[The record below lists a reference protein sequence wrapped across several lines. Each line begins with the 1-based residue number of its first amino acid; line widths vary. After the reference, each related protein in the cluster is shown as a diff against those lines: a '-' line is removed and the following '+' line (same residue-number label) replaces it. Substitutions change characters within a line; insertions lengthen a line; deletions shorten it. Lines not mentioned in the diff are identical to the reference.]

1 MRGFPKGQLLTV
13 VAVSALAAQLSWQQI
28 FDRVSADLSAN
39 LKRLPEY
46 TCIETQDRTYS
57 RLPHHTSGC
66 DRSAQ
71 AAARSAKSRLPV
83 WRDRVRV
90 EVAEGSASEMFSWV
104 GERAFHAVDVH
115 QLMEL
120 GTTGTGDFSAFL
132 KSIFSGGADR
142 FQYRG
147 EQNTPAGPWA
157 IFDYSVPLSKSR
169 YVYSD
174 RAAFEKTIAYHG
186 SLFIDADAAQL
197 QRLTVTAEGFV
208 GHACKIE
215 HEIDYGT
222 VKVGDTDIRL
232 PKESTMTVLYDD
244 GEEAVNR
251 TEYSGCRRYEVEST
265 LSFGSSDAPATSNS
279 KSPAATAPE
288 FPGDTTLEVALQS
301 PIDSLTAAAGDP
313 VTAVVKRD
321 AATRWGNVVAHRG
334 DLLHGRLLRV
344 EEAIAMATWI
354 VAVRVEEIEHAGIRQ
369 PITLRPLDDGERLLI
384 PKIALRR
391 IQGDYR
397 PAIPPRPPNS
407 GLFAFEGNSRLL
419 LDDSFQSRWI
429 TQ

>member
-1 MRGFPKGQLLTV
+1 MRSLPKGQLLTFA
-13 VAVSALAAQLSWQQI
+13 AVSTLAAQLPYQQL
-28 FDRVSADLSAN
+28 FERASADLSAN

-46 TCIETQDRTYS
+46 TCIETQDRTHS
-57 RLPHHTSGC
+57 QLPHPTSGC
-66 DRSAQ
+66 NPSAE

-132 KSIFSGGADR
+132 KTIFSGGADH
-142 FQYRG
+142 FQYKG
-147 EQNTPAGPWA
+147 EQKTAAGHWS
-157 IFDYSVPLSKSR
+157 IFDYSVPLSKSS

-174 RAAFEKTIAYHG
+174 GAAVEKTIGYHG
-186 SLFIDADAAQL
+186 SLFIDSDAAQL

-208 GHACKIE
+208 GHACRIE

-232 PKESTMTVLYDD
+232 PKESTMAVLYDD

-251 TEYSGCRRYEVEST
+251 TQYSGCRRYEVQSS
-265 LSFGSSDAPATSNS
+265 LSFGDSDALATSNS
-279 KSPAATAPE
+279 KSPAASVPE
-288 FPGDTTLEVALQS
+288 IPGDTTLDVALHS

-321 AATRWGNVVAHRG
+321 AATLLGNVVAHKG

-344 EEAIAMATWI
+344 AEMIGLATWI
-354 VAVRVEEIEHAGIRQ
+354 VAIRFDEIEHAGIRQ
-369 PITLRPLDDGERLLI
+369 PIRLRPLDDGERLLI

-407 GLFAFEGNSRLL
+407 GVFAFEGNNRLL
-419 LDDSFQSRWI
+419 LDSSFQSRWI